1 MTTTR
6 RADPAQ
12 ALRALISQV
21 RAALPVAPAPHYV
34 DPQIDPEVGWQR
46 RLDRIRSA
54 LEQAR
59 SDLAGDGWVSGAW
72 FAVATA
78 SGSRPATTAE
88 SFALVRPGS
97 TVAGACLVGT
107 LLRRAADPD
116 RATSYDDVWG
126 CVDELYEAVHES
138 MGHTSFPPGRC
149 YPRTVQHARLR
160 GVTAWNDTPGRTHA
174 EVLDLVDRAVSRT
187 LVGACTQA

>member
-6 RADPAQ
+6 RAAPAH
-12 ALRALISQV
+12 ALRALLFQV
-21 RAALPVAPAPHYV
+21 RAVLPVAPPPAYV
-34 DPQIDPEVGWQR
+34 DPQTDREVGWQR
-46 RLDRIRSA
+46 RLDRVRSA

-59 SDLAGDGWVSGAW
+59 SDLAGDGWVSGGW

-78 SGSRPATTAE
+78 SGTRVASTTE

-97 TVAGACLVGT
+97 SVQGACLVGT

-126 CVDELYEAVHES
+126 CVDELYEAVHEQE
-138 MGHTSFPPGRC
+138 GHASFAPGRC
-149 YPRTVQHARLR
+149 YPRAEQRARLR
-160 GVTAWNDTPGRTHA
+160 GVTAWNDAPGRTQP
-174 EVLDLVDRAVSRT
+174 EVLGLVDRAVART
-187 LVGACTQA
+187 IVGACAPA